1 MISKNGIALTVLLI
15 EALLSALGVEF
26 DAGTVERAIEGTLI
40 AASLILMVWN
50 QINREDVRLFLF
62 KNR

>member
-1 MISKNGIALTVLLI
+1 MISKNGLALSVLLV
-15 EALLSALGVEF
+15 EAVLSALGVEF

-50 QINREDVRLFLF
+50 QFNREDVRLFVF
-62 KNR
+62 KK